1 MLVLGIL
8 LSEVGSVLAEVITLQ
23 VFGALK
29 FLVLVFALLKG
40 FLEGDFLLL
49 KTFEFLGLLL
59 LFLLNCLGL
68 GSVNGKFVVGL
79 LWLDLGLED
88 LALALESV
96 LVRCEALELSLSG
109 LRLLKDHLNS
119 LETLLFV
126 IELTSEHIIQMFT
139 VLTRLIS
146 QVVEH
151 LLRAEILTSNLLS
164 IHQALTD

>member
-1 MLVLGIL
+1 MLGIL

-40 FLEGDFLLL
+40 FLEGDFFLL

-68 GSVNGKFVVGL
+68 RSVNGKFVVGL

-96 LVRCEALELSLSG
+96 LV
-109 LRLLKDHLNS
+109 
-119 LETLLFV
+119 
-126 IELTSEHIIQMFT
+126 
-139 VLTRLIS
+139 
-146 QVVEH
+146 
-151 LLRAEILTSNLLS
+151 
-164 IHQALTD
+164 